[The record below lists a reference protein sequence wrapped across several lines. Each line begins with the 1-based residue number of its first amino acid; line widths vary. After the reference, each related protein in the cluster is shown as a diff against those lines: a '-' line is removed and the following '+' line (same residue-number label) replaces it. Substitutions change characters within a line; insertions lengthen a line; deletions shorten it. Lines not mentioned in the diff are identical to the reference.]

1 LVMVAI
7 IALRWIPLGTSNLA
21 TDYPGGEVIEATPS
35 ILGAVSHDR
44 VVELLPKRRAG
55 DAPSGQQTAGQAY
68 AFLMSDVVGRSCF
81 HFAFIVA
88 A

>member
-1 LVMVAI
+1 MVAI

-21 TDYPGGEVIEATPS
+21 TAAAKALEATPS

-44 VVELLPKRRAG
+44 VVELLPKRRTG

-68 AFLMSDVVGRSCF
+68 AFLKSDVVGRSCVD
-81 HFAFIVA
+81 FAFIVA